1 MGLMDFF
8 KPKYKHNDWNVRKE
22 AVRKL
27 DNEVKLIEILKNDE
41 SSSVREVAVKKINN
55 EEVLQDIAKNDP
67 DAYVRLLA
75 AERVNDQETLEYL
88 AVNGKNSTRGLAII
102 KLRNEDLLEDIALNA
117 KLHSDRQIAENRLK
131 QLNPKAKLFTNDE
144 N

>member
-22 AVRKL
+22 AVQKL
-27 DNEVKLIEILKNDE
+27 DNESKLIEILKNDE
-41 SSSVREVAVKKINN
+41 SSSVREVAVQKINDKK
-55 EEVLQDIAKNDP
+55 VLKDTAKNDH

-75 AERVNDQETLEYL
+75 AERIDDQKTLEEL
-88 AVNGKNSTRGLAII
+88 AINGKNSARGLAII
-102 KLRNEDLLEDIALNA
+102 KLTNEEILADIASNA
-117 KLHSDRQIAENRLK
+117 KLHGDRQIAKNRLK
-131 QLNPKAKLFTNDE
+131 QLNPNLFEDTDE